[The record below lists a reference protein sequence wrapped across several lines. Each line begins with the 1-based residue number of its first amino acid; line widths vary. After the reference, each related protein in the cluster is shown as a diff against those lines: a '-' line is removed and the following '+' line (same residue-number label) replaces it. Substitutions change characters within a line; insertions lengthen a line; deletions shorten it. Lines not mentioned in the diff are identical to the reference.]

1 MSKKRFFIP
10 LAAFSL
16 LFSTVVAC
24 NANNNNQPSASG
36 KGDESSQPAP
46 SSTGGGGGG
55 AASNSS
61 QAPAHTHTYG
71 ETASSTVKNSDNKDV
86 KLFQCTE
93 NDGGKYMAIAFGDFS
108 EQSDAFD
115 SAANASK
122 YKEVAADLWA
132 DAKMLAKS
140 STTTISW
147 KVSLDKAITGAKLQ
161 LGINS
166 TYDSHGNTDVAGK
179 FQVKV
184 NDGSFANWDQTGT
197 YSSIGLAP
205 TKRTYVDFKTIDLAA
220 GENIITIKQANQENR
235 LLFGG
240 DVKIFYDGEAVPVAA
255 PFAGYDVTFSA
266 AHCSI
271 LVYESGQDY
280 SVDPVAPTG
289 NKTKAR
295 DEEGNIVAY
304 TGEAGAL
311 EPQVNFK
318 VVPEAGYEVDT
329 TCISVSGTQ
338 GTDWNSLKDVA
349 GTETTIGEGDTA
361 QKVVSENT
369 FRITKVRGSI
379 TVTVNAVAQGT
390 LKPGYEI
397 SFVLEHCTVNVF
409 KEKKWKTAETDA
421 GPKYYSRD
429 KNADDGGDYPYCK
442 GENAQFSFIVVPES
456 GYEFAHGLTGEV
468 EADDVSFISPN
479 GYNKLKITDNL
490 KMNLTKVSR
499 NITITIKC
507 TEVQAA

>member
-24 NANNNNQPSASG
+24 NANNNNN
-36 KGDESSQPAP
+36 P
-46 SSTGGGGGG
+46 SSSNPPASTSQGGGGGG
-55 AASNSS
+55 ADSNSS
-61 QAPAHTHTYG
+61 QAPAHDHTYA

-86 KLFQCTE
+86 KLFQCTAE
-93 NDGGKYMAIAFGDFS
+93 DNGKMITIAFDDYS
-108 EQSDAFD
+108 EK
-115 SAANASK
+115 SAEFGSTSNYNNVPEELRNSSRLIAKNAT
-122 YKEVAADLWA
+122 V
-132 DAKMLAKS
+132 
-140 STTTISW
+140 TW
-147 KVSLDKAITGAKLQ
+147 KVSVDKAINNAQLAFGVVYTGSDHGDQTGAD
-161 LGINS
+161 GS
-166 TYDSHGNTDVAGK
+166 TVKYS
-179 FQVKV
+179 FKV
-184 NDGSFANWDQTGT
+184 NDGDFVDWGMGSTT
-197 YSSIGLAP
+197 YSQAGLSQTA
-205 TKRTYVDFKTIDLAA
+205 RAYYVFGNINLVA
-220 GENIITIKQANQENR
+220 GENTISVRQNNAGYR

-240 DVKIFYDGEAVPVAA
+240 DVRIIYEGEAVPVKA

-329 TCISVSGTQ
+329 TCISISGKQ

-349 GTETTIGEGDTA
+349 GTETTIGEGDAA
-361 QKVVSENT
+361 QKVVAENT
-369 FRITKVRGSI
+369 FRVTKVRGKI
-379 TVTVNAVAQGT
+379 TITVNAVAEGT

-409 KEKKWKTAETDA
+409 KEKKFKTAETDA
-421 GPKYYSRD
+421 GPKYYSRN

-442 GENAQFSFIVVPES
+442 GENAQFSFVVVPEE

-507 TEVQAA
+507 TQVQAA